1 MATIN
6 DLGQSISEMTDEQ
19 LIARLRN
26 IRLLR
31 RTRTTSA
38 KASKKPAKKI
48 NVTADL
54 IKELER
60 MMKT

>member
-38 KASKKPAKKI
+38 KAPKKPAKKI